1 MSAAERAAPVHSG
14 FSSARGF
21 GLADTP
27 AASAAP
33 AAVRAP
39 GGGAPGAAAASALP
53 IALQAASALLGPQ
66 DAYEDAG
73 VLEAKIKNY
82 QQMKRK
88 FPLLAGWYDNE
99 IRKMKAK
106 LEAAKR
112 RTSLQAEGEQATREW
127 RSLGYALAA
136 GGVLVLISGAVALGR
151 AGRK

>member
-1 MSAAERAAPVHSG
+1 MRNA

-33 AAVRAP
+33 AAIRAS
-39 GGGAPGAAAASALP
+39 GGGAPGAPGAAAASALP

-66 DAYEDAG
+66 DAYEDVG

-82 QQMKRK
+82 QGMKRK

-127 RSLGYALAA
+127 RTLGYALAA
-136 GGVLVLISGAVALGR
+136 GGVLVLVGGAVALGR